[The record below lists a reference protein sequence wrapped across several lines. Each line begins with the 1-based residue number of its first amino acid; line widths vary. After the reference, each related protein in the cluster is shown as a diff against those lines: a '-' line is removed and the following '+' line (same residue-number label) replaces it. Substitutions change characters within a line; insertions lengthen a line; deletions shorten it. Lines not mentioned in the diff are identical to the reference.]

1 MPDTPQTET
10 SEATANEIETNE
22 ATTEVATEIAAET
35 IPGTELSTDQDIS
48 SDIVAYDEASE
59 EDKNLIQPIMDEI
72 NLKDR
77 NSILF
82 FGTQAQ
88 EDMSTI
94 SENMLEGV
102 KNKDLGNAS
111 RSLNEIV
118 VAIKGF
124 DIDELDPTRK
134 PGFFEKLFGKAKPVA
149 EFLSKYEDVRQ
160 QINAITDDLEDHKT
174 QLLTDI
180 ISLDKLYEA
189 NLDYF
194 HKLELYIAAGEKK
207 LEQLNTEILPEM
219 AEKAKA
225 NPEDMLLAQEL
236 RDMRGARDDLDRR
249 VHDLRLT
256 RQVAMQSLP
265 SIRMVQENDKSL
277 ISKINS
283 TLINTVPLWKNQLAQ
298 AVTIFRMSDAADSV
312 KKATDLT
319 NDLLESNAE
328 NLQKGNY
335 EVRKQIERGVFD
347 IESVRKANDAL
358 IATIN
363 DSLQIAEEGRVARHK
378 AVTELTEMETELHEA
393 MIAAKAKA
401 EQQAEKLE
409 QSRDT
414 QQLENKEV

>member
-1 MPDTPQTET
+1 MPDDKQQTT
-10 SEATANEIETNE
+10 NPTATKST
-22 ATTEVATEIAAET
+22 ATTTTDSSTLEST
-35 IPGTELSTDQDIS
+35 IVQGTELSTDQDIPADIIGYEES
-48 SDIVAYDEASE
+48 SA
-59 EDKNLIQPIMDEI
+59 EDKNMIEPILSEI
-72 NLKDR
+72 DLMDR

-111 RSLNEIV
+111 KSLNEMV

-124 DIDELDPTRK
+124 DIDQLNPSRK
-134 PGFFEKLFGKAKPVA
+134 PGFFDRLFGKAKPVA
-149 EFLSKYEDVRQ
+149 EFLSKYDDVRK
-160 QINAITDDLEDHKT
+160 QINAITDNLEDHKT

-207 LEQLNTEILPEM
+207 IEQLNTDILPDM
-219 AEKAKA
+219 AEKAKE
-225 NPEDMLLAQEL
+225 NTDDILLAQEL
-236 RDMRGARDDLDRR
+236 RDTRSARDDLDRR

-277 ISKINS
+277 ITKINS

-319 NDLLESNAE
+319 NDLLESNAA
-328 NLQKGNY
+328 NLQLGNKV
-335 EVRKQIERGVFD
+335 VREQIERGIFD
-347 IESVRKANDAL
+347 IESVRKANDSL
-358 IATIN
+358 ITTIN

-378 AVTELTEMETELHEA
+378 AVAELTEMETELHES
-393 MIAAKAKA
+393 MIAAKAR
-401 EQQAEKLE
+401 AEKDAE
-409 QSRDT
+409 KIEHKQG
-414 QQLENKEV
+414 EV